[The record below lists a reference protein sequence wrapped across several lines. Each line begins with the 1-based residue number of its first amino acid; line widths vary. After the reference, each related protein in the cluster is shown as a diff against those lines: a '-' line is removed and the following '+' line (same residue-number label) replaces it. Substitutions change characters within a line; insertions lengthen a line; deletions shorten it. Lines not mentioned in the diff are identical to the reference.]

1 MMNSDPIVDRG
12 QQVLAFLL
20 AVVPLAERMLLYNVL
35 VAASIMLPDRGRSK
49 SSVF

>member
-1 MMNSDPIVDRG
+1 MMNSDPAVDRG

-35 VAASIMLPDRGRSK
+35 VTASLMLPERGRSK
-49 SSVF
+49 TSVF

>member
-1 MMNSDPIVDRG
+1 MMNSDPVTDRG

-35 VAASIMLPDRGRSK
+35 VAASTMLPDRVGSK
-49 SSVF
+49 GSVS